1 MLLGSTAIH
10 LGDVSVL
17 KFQVFSGCHLSFFP
31 DVPQGSI
38 LGPLVPSIFID
49 DIHVC
54 NIITHSKFLIYAD
67 YIEIFRAEN
76 SFGAYTQ

>member
-10 LGDVSVL
+10 LADVSVL

-31 DVPQGSI
+31 DVPQSSI
-38 LGPLVPSIFID
+38 LGPLVPSIFTD
-49 DIHVC
+49 DIC

-76 SFGAYTQ
+76 SFDAYTQ